1 MENGTTFLYHV
12 FKYSYFRQHFSNT
25 EVTFYHLVVAEFTLM
40 ISLKHCAWNALTL
53 SCLFFLL
60 SILSLLVQG
69 VKGAGRSFLTYSA
82 WAVSYIEEMQCY
94 VSSQTAEG
102 NFP

>member
-40 ISLKHCAWNALTL
+40 ISVKHCA
-53 SCLFFLL
+53 
-60 SILSLLVQG
+60 
-69 VKGAGRSFLTYSA
+69 
-82 WAVSYIEEMQCY
+82 
-94 VSSQTAEG
+94 
-102 NFP
+102 